1 MGVLPTSDAA
11 VADAPVRS
19 PARREPARVK
29 ALVAEHFAFIWRLLR
44 RLGLP
49 ADAADDAAQQVFLV
63 AVERITDIRPG
74 SERSFLFGT
83 ALRVASARRRLLARE
98 RADDRLEPYDPLPPP
113 DELTNQKRLREM
125 FDAILDRMD
134 EDVRVT
140 FVLIEVEGLTVPEA
154 SELLG
159 IPGGTV
165 ASRLRRGREFFE
177 AESKRIEARG
187 VFRGGRP

>member
-1 MGVLPTSDAA
+1 MGVLPTSEAA
-11 VADAPVRS
+11 VAGAPSRS
-19 PARREPARVK
+19 PARRDPARLN
-29 ALVAEHFAFIWRLLR
+29 ALVAQHFTFIWRLLR

-63 AVERITDIRPG
+63 AVERITDIKPG

-83 ALRVASARRRLLARE
+83 ALRVASTRRRLLARE
-98 RADDRLEPYDPLPPP
+98 RADDRLEPQDPSPAP
-113 DELTNQKRLREM
+113 DELTNQKRLREL

-154 SELLG
+154 SDLLQ
-159 IPGGTV
+159 IPVGTV

-177 AESKRIEARG
+177 AESKRIEARAA
-187 VFRGGRP
+187 FRGGRP